1 MKSQEVLSQLA
12 KEGIIKTNV
21 ISYSKFE
28 SLPPE
33 QRCSNSSGYFEIID
47 QEIAHEDIITAIQ
60 LKSLS
65 HIKIIKNVVVGYACI
80 SILSAILV
88 FIALI
93 K

>member
-21 ISYSKFE
+21 VSYSQFN

-33 QRCSNSSGYFEIID
+33 QRCSNSGGYFEIVD
-47 QEIAHEDIITAIQ
+47 QDIPYEEVSTAIQ

-65 HIKIIKNVVVGYACI
+65 HIKTIKYVVVGYACL
-80 SILSAILV
+80 SILSVILV
-88 FIALI
+88 FVSLI